1 MKTMFNKI
9 KPYMG
14 SYIQYTYAA
23 LAVMFLGLIASAVP
37 FFMVYRIIKPLIEGE
52 TLSAGCYALHIAVI
66 FACELAYAVLYVMGL
81 RFSHISA
88 YNTLKN
94 IRISLQKKLE
104 RQPLGTIQDMGNGKI
119 KKLFTDDIDQVELLL
134 AHAIPEGIANLS
146 MALISI
152 ICMFFADWK
161 LALLSLCSLPLGLFA
176 MGMMFKAGMERMN
189 AYYAASAKMN
199 ATIIEYVNG
208 MEVVKVFG
216 RDGESYRRYEK
227 DIKDYRDFTLAWYKV
242 CWPWMALY
250 SAIIPC
256 VALVMLPVGTLFV
269 INGTSTLAN
278 LVLVFCLSLSLGM
291 PLLKALAFAGKIPQ
305 LGYKIDE
312 IEKAMDNAPLKTND
326 NQFTGNSHIIKFDDV
341 HFAYK
346 KQEVL
351 HGVSLALQEGT
362 LTALVGES
370 GSGKSTLA
378 KLLVHYYDISGGH
391 ITLGG
396 QDITD
401 MSIEALNDNISYVS
415 QEQFLFN
422 TTLYENILIGNPAAS
437 REQVLAAADKAQCSE
452 FLERLPDGIDTMAG
466 DGGKQLS
473 GGERQR
479 ISLARALLKIAPV
492 SVLDE
497 ATAFIDP
504 EHEEKM
510 NAAIAE
516 IIKGKTVLVIAH
528 RLQTI
533 VNADKICVMKDGNII
548 AADTHEKLLQSC
560 GEYQKLWNSSEARAN
575 WTIGNE
581 VRA

>member
-1 MKTMFNKI
+1 MGNYI
-9 KPYMG
+9 K
-14 SYIQYTYAA
+14 YTYAA
-23 LAVMFLGLIASAVP
+23 LVVMFAGLIASAIP
-37 FFMVYRIIKPLIEGE
+37 FFMVYQIIKPLIYGE
-52 TLSAGCYALHIAVI
+52 PLSIGYIAAHIAIILVCEVI
-66 FACELAYAVLYVMGL
+66 YAILYVWGL
-81 RFSHISA
+81 KFSHISA

-119 KKLFTDDIDQVELLL
+119 KKLFTDDIEQVEILL

-146 MALISI
+146 MALIAV
-152 ICMFFADWK
+152 ICMFAADWK
-161 LALLSLCSLPLGLFA
+161 LALLSLCSLPLGLLA

-216 RDGESYRRYEK
+216 RDGESYKRYET

-250 SAIIPC
+250 SAILPC
-256 VALVMLPVGTLFV
+256 VALVMLPVGTIFV
-269 INGTSTLAN
+269 INGISDIAD
-278 LVLVFCLSLSLGM
+278 LVLVFCLSLSMGT
-291 PLLKALAFAGKIPQ
+291 PLLKALAFAGKFPQ

-312 IEKAMDNAPLKTND
+312 IEKAMDHEPLKTKGAS
-326 NQFTGNSHIIKFDDV
+326 FTGDSHIVNFENV
-341 HFAYK
+341 RFGYK
-346 KQEVL
+346 EQEVL
-351 HGVSLALQEGT
+351 HGVSLRLDEGT

-378 KLLVHYYDISGGH
+378 KLLVHYYDIDGGK

-422 TTLYENILIGNPAAS
+422 TTLYENILIGRPEAS
-437 REQVLAAADKAQCSE
+437 REEVLAAAEKAQCME
-452 FLERLPDGIDTMAG
+452 FLERLPDGIETKAG
-466 DGGKQLS
+466 DGGKMLS

-479 ISLARALLKIAPV
+479 ISLARAILKNAPV
-492 SVLDE
+492 IVLDE

-504 EHEEKM
+504 ENEEKM

-533 VNADKICVMKDGNII
+533 TGADNICVLKDGNI
-548 AADTHEKLLQSC
+548 AATGTHENLLQSC
-560 GEYQKLWNSSEARAN
+560 GEYQKLWISSVARAQ
-575 WTIGNE
+575 WKIGNE
-581 VRA
+581 VSA

>member
-1 MKTMFNKI
+1 MFDKI

-14 SYIQYTYAA
+14 SYVRYTYAA
-23 LAVMFLGLIASAVP
+23 LAAMFAGLIASAVP
-37 FFMVYRIIKPLIEGE
+37 FFMVYRIINPLLDGE
-52 TLSAGCYALHIAVI
+52 TVSAGYIAVHIAVI
-66 FACELAYAVLYVMGL
+66 FACELAYAILYVWGL
-81 RFSHISA
+81 KFSHISA

-104 RQPLGTIQDMGNGKI
+104 RQPLGAIHDMGNGKI
-119 KKLFTDDIDQVELLL
+119 KKLFADDIDQVELLI
-134 AHAIPEGIANLS
+134 AHAIPEGISNLS
-146 MALISI
+146 MALIAM
-152 ICMFFADWK
+152 ICMFLADWK
-161 LALLSLCSLPLGLFA
+161 LALLALCSLPLGMFA
-176 MGMMFKAGMERMN
+176 MGMMFKAGMARMN

-227 DIKDYRDFTLAWYKV
+227 NIKDYRDFTLAWYKV

-250 SAIIPC
+250 SAILPC
-256 VALVMLPVGTLFV
+256 VALVMLPVGTLLV
-269 INGTSTLAN
+269 INGASTLAN
-278 LVLVFCLSLSLGM
+278 LVLVLCLSLSVGT

-312 IEKAMDNAPLKTND
+312 IEKAMDNEPLKSND
-326 NQFTGNSHIIKFDDV
+326 NQFIGNSYIVKFDDM

-346 KQEVL
+346 EQEVL
-351 HGVSLALQEGT
+351 HGVSLELGEGT

-378 KLLVHYYDISGGH
+378 KLLVHYYDISGGR
-391 ITLGG
+391 ITIGG

-422 TTLYENILIGNPAAS
+422 TTLYENILIGKPDAT
-437 REQVLAAADKAQCSE
+437 RDEVLSGAEKAQCNE
-452 FLERLPDGIDTMAG
+452 FLERLPDGIDTIAG

-479 ISLARALLKIAPV
+479 ISLARAILKNSPV
-492 SVLDE
+492 IVLDE

-504 EHEEKM
+504 ENEEKM

-528 RLQTI
+528 RL
-533 VNADKICVMKDGNII
+533 
-548 AADTHEKLLQSC
+548 
-560 GEYQKLWNSSEARAN
+560 
-575 WTIGNE
+575 
-581 VRA
+581 